1 MSRGSVFWV
10 NTPVLMEALIRYEE
24 ERLPRSMKL
33 WVETMLEINAKQEN
47 F

>member
-1 MSRGSVFWV
+1 MSGRSVFWV
-10 NTPVLMEALIRYEE
+10 NTPVLMEAIIRYEE

-33 WVETMLEINAKQEN
+33 WVETMLEINAKKDN

>member
-1 MSRGSVFWV
+1 MSRRSIFWV